1 MTLGSAAEFR
11 DMIFRKH
18 CDYQKTKMEQF
29 L

>member
-11 DMIFRKH
+11 DLTFRKH
-18 CDYQKTKMEQF
+18 CDYQKTKMVQF